1 MSIPC
6 LRLANLKNLPNGF
19 LIFCAKLISYET
31 STNQINLSN
40 DVKILAIGSSKTI
53 SYQYQSSSEMISNY
67 FNIIDESNKQLI
79 SLIDKYKIQS
89 QQYFPIYGFSTI
101 NAELESSQRLKT
113 QQFQNLTASL
123 NRVPERCKTEH
134 LTIDAILKDDE
145 ISKSYKAKEREKNNF
160 TFLTGYFVLILHFK
174 TLKISTFMRVS
185 KPKLRTNSL
194 RQESKFIYFAF
205 QMQFYGV

>member
-1 MSIPC
+1 
-6 LRLANLKNLPNGF
+6 
-19 LIFCAKLISYET
+19 
-31 STNQINLSN
+31 
-40 DVKILAIGSSKTI
+40 
-53 SYQYQSSSEMISNY
+53 MISNY

-160 TFLTGYFVLILHFK
+160 TYHVN
-174 TLKISTFMRVS
+174 STR
-185 KPKLRTNSL
+185 
-194 RQESKFIYFAF
+194 
-205 QMQFYGV
+205 